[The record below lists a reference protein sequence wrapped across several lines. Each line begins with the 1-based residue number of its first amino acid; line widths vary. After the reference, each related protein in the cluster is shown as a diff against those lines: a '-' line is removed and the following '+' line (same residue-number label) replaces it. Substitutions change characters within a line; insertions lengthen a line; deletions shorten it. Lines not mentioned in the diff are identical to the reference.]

1 MSRLDHTS
9 RIPILVA
16 ALMIAASPAVGQ
28 PAYEAYVIEPWD
40 DSYDFAT
47 SIMPD
52 INELNT
58 GVGTANISGVTLAN
72 FLWTEAGGK
81 EEADIGP
88 QEINNLGV
96 TASNHAVYWAPGDFV
111 EVPTPDPGGSPAITD
126 LNNLN
131 VVVANAAALGI
142 SRAIVWDQANG
153 SRWLDDYGL
162 PDETSYAYAIND
174 SGRIAAAHHVPSQFD
189 DERAFVFDLASA
201 EYFDLHAMLN
211 PSGVG
216 ITRAVDVAENGLVA
230 GEGAKEAYGGG
241 IAAFI
246 WNETDGFTFLPGLN
260 GGEEMRV
267 HPRSVNSTGT
277 VVGRALDGQDEWRGF
292 IWNPDYGMHDL
303 EEVAT
308 LPSGFNLQEALVIN
322 ENGWI
327 VALGFWGET
336 FGPQRA
342 VVFVP
347 AGAPSAKLVQMLSY
361 GADVLPVAG
370 TYDDAFEL
378 SLAACD
384 RFGWVNRNTGFNPY
398 TIEGKKTAALE
409 IAAAMAPAAPD
420 VVVVTAGDG
429 VITAGLAKGFADL
442 EAARL
447 IARRPRLIV
456 VQPEGTAAIA
466 TALRN
471 GADEITPVPGAA
483 SVADSLTVETPRNAM
498 LCLREV
504 RASAGAG
511 VVVSDQAIVDSIPSL
526 ARLTGVFAE
535 PAAAAALAGL
545 ETALAE
551 GLIGRDERVVLMI
564 TGSGLKDVVTAA
576 RAVQTPEPITP
587 TVDAVEAF
595 FENRS

>member
-174 SGRIAAAHHVPSQFD
+174 AGRIAAAHHVPSQFD

-347 AGAPSAKLVQMLSY
+347 QETTPVEEPAVAATRVSLRARGPVGHGGARLAFTLPEASRATLRIHDLRGRHVADLLS
-361 GADVLPVAG
+361 GDHPAG
-370 TYDDAFEL
+370 THEVAWDGRHADG
-378 SLAACD
+378 
-384 RFGWVNRNTGFNPY
+384 RR
-398 TIEGKKTAALE
+398 
-409 IAAAMAPAAPD
+409 AAA
-420 VVVVTAGDG
+420 G
-429 VITAGLAKGFADL
+429 VYLALLDTGSA
-442 EAARL
+442 
-447 IARRPRLIV
+447 
-456 VQPEGTAAIA
+456 
-466 TALRN
+466 
-471 GADEITPVPGAA
+471 
-483 SVADSLTVETPRNAM
+483 
-498 LCLREV
+498 
-504 RASAGAG
+504 RASAKVL
-511 VVVSDQAIVDSIPSL
+511 VV
-526 ARLTGVFAE
+526 R
-535 PAAAAALAGL
+535 
-545 ETALAE
+545 
-551 GLIGRDERVVLMI
+551 
-564 TGSGLKDVVTAA
+564 
-576 RAVQTPEPITP
+576 
-587 TVDAVEAF
+587 
-595 FENRS
+595 